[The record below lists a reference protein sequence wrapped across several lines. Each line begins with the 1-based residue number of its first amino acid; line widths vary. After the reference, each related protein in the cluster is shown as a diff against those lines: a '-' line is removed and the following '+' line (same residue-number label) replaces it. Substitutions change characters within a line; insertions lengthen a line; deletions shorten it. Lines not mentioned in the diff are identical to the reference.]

1 MPLIDPARLQTLLG
15 PATGRFDVDSLETC
29 ESTSTLLLQRAANG
43 SPSGSVLVADRQ
55 TAGRG
60 RRGRTWLSEPESS
73 LTFSLFWRFDGPAAS
88 LAGLSLAVGVA
99 VAKALEALGARN
111 IGLKWPNDVLIDDRK
126 LAGIL
131 VELVSERR
139 GTSAVIGIGLNL
151 ATPQGDFSLDAVGLD
166 AALPAVPDR
175 HLILARLLIALAETL
190 DRFAA
195 GRFAAL
201 QLAWQS
207 RHAWQGR
214 PVRLLQ
220 DADAEIRGTC
230 LGADEDGALLIE
242 TPGGVRRFLSGD
254 VSLRTAP

>member
-15 PATGRFDVDSLETC
+15 PATGRFDVDSLDSC
-29 ESTSTLLLQRAANG
+29 DSTSTLLMQRAAG
-43 SPSGSVLVADRQ
+43 GTPSGSVLVADRQ

-73 LTFSLFWRFDGPAAS
+73 LTFSLLWRFDGPAVS
-88 LAGLSLAVGVA
+88 LAGLSLGVGVA
-99 VAKALEALGARN
+99 VAKGLEALGAAN
-111 IGLKWPNDVLIDDRK
+111 VGLKWPNDVLLDDRK
-126 LAGIL
+126 LAGVL

-151 ATPQGDFSLDAVGLD
+151 AAPNGDFALDAGGLD
-166 AALPAVPDR
+166 AALAVIPDR
-175 HLILARLLIALAETL
+175 HIILAQLLIALADTL

-207 RHAWQGR
+207 RHAWQGC

-220 DADAEIRGTC
+220 DAEDEIRGTC
-230 LGADEDGALLIE
+230 LGADEDGALLID
-242 TPGGVRRFLSGD
+242 TPSGVRRFLSGD